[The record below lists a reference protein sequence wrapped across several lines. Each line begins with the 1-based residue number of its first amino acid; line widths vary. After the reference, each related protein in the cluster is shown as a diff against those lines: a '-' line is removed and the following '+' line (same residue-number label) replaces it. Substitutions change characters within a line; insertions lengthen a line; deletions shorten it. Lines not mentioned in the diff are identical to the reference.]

1 MNKSTAE
8 IATPL
13 AGRYMTQLCKHFQ
26 HKLPVT
32 LEEAAGHIAFSIG
45 DSQLSAGAGSLKL
58 SLDSPD
64 DAQLVQ
70 LQDVVARHLQRFAFR
85 ETVQIV
91 WRPA

>member
-1 MNKSTAE
+1 MSKSTAE

-13 AGRYMTQLCKHFQ
+13 AGRYMMQLCKHFQ

-32 LEEAAGHIAFSIG
+32 LDQAAGHIAFSIG
-45 DSQLSAGAGSLKL
+45 DCRLQADAERLTLALE
-58 SLDSPD
+58 SPD

-70 LQDVVARHLQRFAFR
+70 LQDVVARHLLRFAFR
-85 ETVQIV
+85 ETMQIT